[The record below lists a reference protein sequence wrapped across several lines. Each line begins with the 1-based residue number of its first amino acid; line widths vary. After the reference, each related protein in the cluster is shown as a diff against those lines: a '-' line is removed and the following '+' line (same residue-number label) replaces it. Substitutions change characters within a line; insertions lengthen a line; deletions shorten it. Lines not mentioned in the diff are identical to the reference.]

1 MSSKVTSTGNGL
13 LDILQAVGE
22 LSKMDV
28 LVGIPHGEVRTD
40 SDGLTNAQI
49 GYLQETGSPA
59 MNIPDRAFLVPGI
72 EQVQEQ
78 VGDKLVKAVDVAFAG
93 NSQKMMKLLESAG
106 MVAMNS
112 VRAYF
117 VNGDFAPLSLATI
130 RARARRSSRSR
141 NGAKKYLKQLESGP
155 ADTDLVR
162 PLIDTGE
169 LRKSV
174 TYIIMKKDKEI
185 KRGSS

>member
-1 MSSKVTSTGNGL
+1 MSSNVTSTGNGL

-28 LVGIPHGEVRTD
+28 LVGIPHGEARTD

-49 GYLQETGSPA
+49 GYLQENGSPA
-59 MNIPDRAFLVPGI
+59 MNIPDRAFLVPGV
-72 EQVQEQ
+72 EEVQDE
-78 VGDKLVKAVDVAFAG
+78 VGDKLVKAVDAAFAG

-117 VNGDFAPLSLATI
+117 VNGEFAPLSLATI
-130 RARARRSSRSR
+130 RARARRGRK
-141 NGAKKYLKQLESGP
+141 GAKKYLKQLESGP
-155 ADTDLVR
+155 AETDLVR
-162 PLIDTGE
+162 PLIETGQ

-174 TYIIMKKDKEI
+174 TYIIMKKDREV

>member
-1 MSSKVTSTGNGL
+1 MSSKVISTGNGL

-40 SDGLTNAQI
+40 GDGLTNAQI

-59 MNIPDRAFLVPGI
+59 MNIPERPFLVPGV
-72 EQVQEQ
+72 EQVQDE
-78 VGDKLVKAVDVAFAG
+78 VGDTLVKAVDAAFSG
-93 NSQKMMKLLESAG
+93 NHKRMMFLLESAG
-106 MVAMNS
+106 MKAMSS

-117 VNGDFAPLSLATI
+117 VNGEFAPLSLATI

-141 NGAKKYLKQLESGP
+141 NGAKKYLKQLETGP
-155 ADTDLVR
+155 AETGLVR

-174 TYIIMKKDKEI
+174 TYIIMKKDKEV

>member
-1 MSSKVTSTGNGL
+1 MSSKVTATGKGL

-22 LSKMDV
+22 LSKVDV
-28 LVGIPHGEVRTD
+28 LVGIPHGESRND

-49 GYLQETGSPA
+49 GYLQENGSPA
-59 MNIPDRAFLVPGI
+59 MNIPERAFLVPGV
-72 EQVQEQ
+72 EEVQDD
-78 VGDKLVKAVDVAFAG
+78 VGDTLVKAVDAALTG
-93 NSQKMMKLLESAG
+93 NHKRMMMLLESAG

-117 VNGDFAPLSLATI
+117 VNGEFAPLSLATI
-130 RARARRSSRSR
+130 RARARRGRK
-141 NGAKKYLKQLESGP
+141 GAKKYLKQLETGP
-155 ADTDLVR
+155 AETGLVR

-174 TYIIMKKDKEI
+174 TYIIMKKDKEE